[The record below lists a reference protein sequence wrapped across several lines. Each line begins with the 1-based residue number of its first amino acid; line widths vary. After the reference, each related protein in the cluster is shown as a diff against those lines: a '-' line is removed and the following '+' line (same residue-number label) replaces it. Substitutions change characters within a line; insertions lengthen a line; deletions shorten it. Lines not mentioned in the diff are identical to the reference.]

1 MLSLP
6 AWLLLSAV
14 VATPSEVD
22 LVVFMAQGCPHCQQL
37 RPDLEQLRS
46 AGYRVQEVDALAHRA
61 TAADWKVDSVPTL
74 IVLRDQKEVDRIV
87 GRLTQADILKRLPK
101 SENSQARSFSPSTP
115 TRSIGSIS
123 DATPPAKDELRN
135 LNRQSQVVPASAN
148 IPTTQPNPSPV
159 DTQLIEQRD
168 VEMKQGDGVLFHA
181 KQKALAATVRLRI
194 ESESL
199 QSNGSGTVVWSQ
211 NGEALIITCGH
222 IFRDMNKNDQ
232 LYVDFY
238 RDGNW
243 VMVPGQVL
251 QFFAD
256 KHDIGMVR
264 CSLPYA
270 VQPVG
275 INYTEPLAVGTA
287 AFSIGC
293 DRGTPPAIRETQIT
307 SLNRYL
313 GEANIEVHGAPVD
326 GRSGGGLFD
335 SQGNLVGVCN
345 AADHQENKGLYAG
358 QAQIAYQLQ
367 ALTLAIPSVSSQRF
381 AELDT
386 TRGQNEWLPQPSAP
400 ANAQTT
406 SEDTEVIMI
415 VRDGKNPPREVRVA
429 QPTTELLNWI
439 ERQSIQS
446 ETTSPHP

>member
-37 RPDLEQLRS
+37 RPDLEQLRL
-46 AGYRVQEVDALAHRA
+46 AGYRVQEVDALAHRS

-74 IVLRDQKEVDRIV
+74 VILRDQKEVDRIV

-101 SENSQARSFSPSTP
+101 SESSPAQPFSPSTP
-115 TRSIGSIS
+115 SRSIGSIS
-123 DATPPAKDELRN
+123 DATPPAQDQLRN
-135 LNRQSQVVPASAN
+135 LNRESQVVPASAN
-148 IPTTQPNPSPV
+148 IPAVQPTPSPV
-159 DTQLIEQRD
+159 DTQPMTPRD
-168 VEMKQGDGVLFHA
+168 GGLFQA

-222 IFRDMNKNDQ
+222 IFRDMNKTDQ

-264 CSLPYA
+264 CALPYA

-275 INYTEPLAVGTA
+275 INYAEPLAVGSA

-293 DRGTPPAIRETQIT
+293 DRGTPPAIKETQIT

-313 GEANIEVHGAPVD
+313 GEANIEVDGAPID

-335 SQGNLVGVCN
+335 SKGNLVGICN
-345 AADHQENKGLYAG
+345 AADHQENRGIYAG
-358 QAQIAYQLQ
+358 QAQIVYQLQ
-367 ALTLAIPSVSSQRF
+367 ALSLAIPSVSSQQF

-386 TRGQNEWLPQPSAP
+386 TRGQNEWLPQPTSSADVP
-400 ANAQTT
+400 T
-406 SEDTEVIMI
+406 SNDDTEVIMI

-429 QPTTELLNWI
+429 QPTAELLNWI
-439 ERQSIQS
+439 EQQSTQNRN
-446 ETTSPHP
+446 